1 MPSDPERR
9 ARGKVFAAPDKKQID
24 ISKARY
30 FVTQTKI

>member
-9 ARGKVFAAPDKKQID
+9 ACRKVFAAADKKQID

-30 FVTQTKI
+30 FVRQTKI